1 MESPSTWESILI
13 GLIALLVI
21 FWFGPGIKATIERS
35 KQTEADW
42 GAVLLPLAVVVL
54 FVFFLISV
62 S

>member
-21 FWFGPGIKATIERS
+21 FWFGSGIKATIERS

-54 FVFFLISV
+54 FVFFLISI

>member
-1 MESPSTWESILI
+1 MEPPSIWESILI